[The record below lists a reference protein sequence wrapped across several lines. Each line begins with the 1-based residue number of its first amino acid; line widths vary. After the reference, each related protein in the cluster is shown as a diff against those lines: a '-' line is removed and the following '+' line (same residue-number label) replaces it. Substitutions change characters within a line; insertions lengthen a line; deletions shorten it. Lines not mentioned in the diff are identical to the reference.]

1 MPPKPAR
8 RVAPAQPGLLSLL
21 NELNNRLPNFW
32 YASPVILLLWLIL
45 YQFNILN
52 YLIAWYVFCFF
63 FGPHASFEWM
73 GSLVKR
79 SIRTYKGFPIS
90 YSITGFSICISR
102 IFLIYPF
109 ETLLYCLDEI
119 LFFRYHETKIV
130 DPFIIV
136 GQPRSGTTKFETIL
150 EGDEDLICLKFYEA
164 RFPYLTFQY
173 AVDAIC
179 FLDSHFLGN
188 AIERIFKEYQF
199 HHVYPETDGERATMR
214 RLRYDQSDEDDL
226 IFLFHFAYHF
236 VFCAAFADPEIIYHM
251 QHFDFM
257 SKLEKRRLMEFH
269 KKAVQKVLYR
279 RGQGKRYFAKWV
291 VPWCGPIQEA
301 FEVYP
306 DLKLLVMVRKPEEQ
320 LRSWFKLQGLL
331 AKDLTGYNFISIS
344 KECLAA
350 VKRVNADFYKKEIE
364 FLNVLDPKKF
374 KLLQF
379 SQFYKDIQKST
390 RECYQFLDKE
400 IRPNSEFEK
409 FLKEQTQQQQS
420 HKATATDDQYFT
432 EVEIKQNFPDL
443 TVVLFE
449 NLKKRLEA
457 EKNKDE

>member
-1 MPPKPAR
+1 
-8 RVAPAQPGLLSLL
+8 
-21 NELNNRLPNFW
+21 
-32 YASPVILLLWLIL
+32 
-45 YQFNILN
+45 
-52 YLIAWYVFCFF
+52 
-63 FGPHASFEWM
+63 
-73 GSLVKR
+73 
-79 SIRTYKGFPIS
+79 
-90 YSITGFSICISR
+90 
-102 IFLIYPF
+102 
-109 ETLLYCLDEI
+109 
-119 LFFRYHETKIV
+119 
-130 DPFIIV
+130 
-136 GQPRSGTTKFETIL
+136 
-150 EGDEDLICLKFYEA
+150 
-164 RFPYLTFQY
+164 
-173 AVDAIC
+173 
-179 FLDSHFLGN
+179 
-188 AIERIFKEYQF
+188 
-199 HHVYPETDGERATMR
+199 
-214 RLRYDQSDEDDL
+214 
-226 IFLFHFAYHF
+226 
-236 VFCAAFADPEIIYHM
+236 
-251 QHFDFM
+251 
-257 SKLEKRRLMEFH
+257 MEFH